1 MKAIKMLQVAAHVD
15 GRSAVHEYDC
25 LLLEFV
31 LGSRPDDSQVTGCR
45 GGMGLWLYASVLGS
59 HWCSMWDA
67 MWF

>member
-45 GGMGLWLYASVLGS
+45 GGVGL
-59 HWCSMWDA
+59 
-67 MWF
+67 